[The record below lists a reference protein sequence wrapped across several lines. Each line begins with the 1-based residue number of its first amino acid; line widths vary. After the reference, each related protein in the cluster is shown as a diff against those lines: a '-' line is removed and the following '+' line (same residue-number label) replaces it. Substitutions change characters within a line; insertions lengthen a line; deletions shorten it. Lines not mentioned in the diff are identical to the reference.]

1 MKLILEIKN
10 PGEWEILMA
19 FLLQKGIDFRMAD
32 PKNKTSSAISKET
45 VLEDKPSKNIE
56 WKFSDHV
63 FPEIENQTFSREEI
77 YEDADW
83 EKNLY

>member
-19 FLLQKGIDFRMAD
+19 FLLQKGIDFRMAH
-32 PKNKTSSAISKET
+32 PQNKTSSAISKET
-45 VLEDKPSKNIE
+45 LLEDKPPKNIE
-56 WKFSDHV
+56 WKFSDYV